1 MGLASLS
8 PQDPPTLQHA
18 YLASVLHLAP
28 EQILGYSVRPQ
39 SVCVGLTQFQADLAS
54 RAIFK
59 PRPVMHSVTKAL
71 EVILP
76 SRFAYIAI
84 PPSNNALTPRHAT
97 VETIAHAVVQ
107 DLHVLATKCART
119 VVDTFNRDLS
129 ASGQVETS
137 EH

>member
-1 MGLASLS
+1 M
-8 PQDPPTLQHA
+8 
-18 YLASVLHLAP
+18 
-28 EQILGYSVRPQ
+28 
-39 SVCVGLTQFQADLAS
+39 GLTQFQADLA
-54 RAIFK
+54 AQAVFK

-84 PPSNNALTPRHAT
+84 PAPSNNALTPRHAT
-97 VETIAHAVVQ
+97 VDTIAHAVVQ
-107 DLHVLATKCART
+107 DLHVLATNCART

-129 ASGQVETS
+129 VSGQVETS